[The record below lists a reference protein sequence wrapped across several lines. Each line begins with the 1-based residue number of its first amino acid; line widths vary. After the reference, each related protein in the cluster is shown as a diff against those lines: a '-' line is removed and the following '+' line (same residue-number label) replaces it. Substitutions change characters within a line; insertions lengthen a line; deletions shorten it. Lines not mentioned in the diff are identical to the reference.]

1 MCGIFYFLSLPSS
14 PLLFPSLPPSLPS
27 SLPSSLS
34 FPPLLQVEVKKA
46 EPRGPAS
53 QQPRGMGGMNQMGG
67 PPGYQQPYQTQA
79 GENHLLQLFS
89 IFLVICCVMFSNLLC
104 MGSLSS
110 VSLRPEHFSCLYS
123 PPIMHEG
130 CGHGCPR
137 VPPVPRPLL
146 GGSWPANSIADS
158 SSQTSGTPT
167 HVCTN
172 LPSNTTTYGQCSILM
187 PPSLPSPL
195 SSPSPSPPSPSPT
208 RLQGWSNKRS
218 SIWTAVQLWGW
229 H

>member
-1 MCGIFYFLSLPSS
+1 MGTSS
-14 PLLFPSLPPSLPS
+14 RTRHKLVRTIYCNCSVYSSNLL
-27 SLPSSLS
+27 
-34 FPPLLQVEVKKA
+34 
-46 EPRGPAS
+46 
-53 QQPRGMGGMNQMGG
+53 
-67 PPGYQQPYQTQA
+67 
-79 GENHLLQLFS
+79 
-89 IFLVICCVMFSNLLC
+89 CVMFSNLWS

-123 PPIMHEG
+123 PPVMHEG

-158 SSQTSGTPT
+158 SSQTSGAPT

-172 LPSNTTTYGQCSILM
+172 LPSNTTTCGQCSILM
-187 PPSLPSPL
+187 PPSLSSPLFSPSPPLPLLSLSPPPLSSSLLPSPL
-195 SSPSPSPPSPSPT
+195 SPT
-208 RLQGWSNKRS
+208 RLQSWRLQGWSNKRS

-229 H
+229 Q